1 MNAQTTVVPSLLPK
15 NSTTVRSKER
25 ELRLARL
32 GFAALSLIAPE
43 RADEKAARLFFTPRR
58 RAPRPAPAIEGIE
71 SRAADVHVLGE
82 RVATWTFG
90 PSGAP
95 AVLLAHGW
103 EGHAGQMSRF
113 IAPLVKAGH
122 RVIAFDM
129 PAHGASTGRET
140 TVLQF
145 ARTIRAVADVLGPVR
160 AIVAHSLGGT
170 AAALAVR
177 DGLQVERVVLIA
189 PAVEPTHFARK
200 MGEILA
206 LSPERTAGMMRR
218 IEWRAGV
225 PLTEVAISER
235 LDTRAS
241 ALILHDPEDEEVP
254 WLHARTLADMWPG
267 ATLEELNDLGHRK
280 PLRDPYVIDAAV
292 RFIANVAR

>member
-1 MNAQTTVVPSLLPK
+1 MHTQTATASSAHPK
-15 NSTTVRSKER
+15 NSTTVRSR
-25 ELRLARL
+25 ELRLARFA
-32 GFAALSLIAPE
+32 FAALSLVAPE

-58 RAPRPAPAIEGIE
+58 RGQRPAPAVEGIE
-71 SRAADVHVLGE
+71 PRAADVHVLGE
-82 RVATWTFG
+82 RVATWSFG
-90 PSGAP
+90 PLHAP
-95 AVLLAHGW
+95 AVLLVHGW

-129 PAHGASTGRET
+129 PAHGASTGSET

-145 ARTIRAVADVLGPVR
+145 ARTIRAVSDVLGPVR
-160 AIVAHSLGGT
+160 AVVAHSLGGT

-206 LSPERTAGMMRR
+206 LSPQRTAGMMRR
-218 IEWRAGV
+218 IEWRAGA
-225 PLTEVAISER
+225 PLSEVALSET
-235 LDTRAS
+235 LDTAAQ
-241 ALILHDPEDEEVP
+241 ALVMHDPEDEEVP
-254 WLHARTLADMWPG
+254 WLHARTLADLWPG
-267 ATLEELNDLGHRK
+267 ARLEELHELGHRK

-292 RFIANVAR
+292 RFVAS